1 MKATSDT
8 VDNRIS
14 EEKHSVIMERLM
26 KSGMIATTAFEL
38 ISGGFEFYSGAD
50 NIQNIVEKEMDPLES
65 SYIQYSKRVASDF
78 TDALKSFDVMIPDE
92 GDLQDVMN
100 TQYEKNK
107 ESAELLEEEKRRKT
121 GRYTYPRKNK

>member
-1 MKATSDT
+1 
-8 VDNRIS
+8 
-14 EEKHSVIMERLM
+14 M

-50 NIQNIVEKEMDPLES
+50 NIQNAVEKEMNLLES
-65 SYIQYSKRVASDF
+65 SYIQYSERVSSDF
-78 TDALKSFDVMIPDE
+78 IDALKDFDVMIPDE

-107 ESAELLEEEKRRKT
+107 ESAELLQNEKRKKT
-121 GRYTYPRKNK
+121 GSYTYPRNNK

>member
-1 MKATSDT
+1 
-8 VDNRIS
+8 
-14 EEKHSVIMERLM
+14 M

-50 NIQNIVEKEMDPLES
+50 NIQNAVEKEMNLLES
-65 SYIQYSKRVASDF
+65 SYIQYSERVSSDF
-78 TDALKSFDVMIPDE
+78 IDALKGFDVMIPDE

-107 ESAELLEEEKRRKT
+107 ESAELLQNEKRKKT
-121 GRYTYPRKNK
+121 GSYTYPRNNK